1 MTQIG
6 SLFTLF
12 LHSPVKGF
20 AYISEA
26 TEMAV
31 ETWFQTISRVEAIEV
46 AITEALEKNDSIGE
60 ILFTDVQI
68 IVLNDLCR
76 MIS

>member
-12 LHSPVKGF
+12 LHSPLKAF

-26 TEMAV
+26 TEMAGD
-31 ETWFQTISRVEAIEV
+31 TWSQAISRVEAIEM
-46 AITEALEKNDSIGE
+46 AIMDSLEKNDGLGIF
-60 ILFTDVQI
+60 I
-68 IVLNDLCR
+68 
-76 MIS
+76 

>member
-26 TEMAV
+26 TEMAS
-31 ETWFQTISRVEAIEV
+31 ETWSQTISRVEAIEF
-46 AITEALEKNDSIGE
+46 AIIEGLEKNDSIGKS
-60 ILFTDVQI
+60 LY
-68 IVLNDLCR
+68 
-76 MIS
+76 

>member
-31 ETWFQTISRVEAIEV
+31 ETWFQTTSRVETIE
-46 AITEALEKNDSIGE
+46 ATIMEALDKNDSI
-60 ILFTDVQI
+60 
-68 IVLNDLCR
+68 
-76 MIS
+76 SK

>member
-26 TEMAV
+26 TEMAS
-31 ETWFQTISRVEAIEV
+31 ETWFQTISRVESIENT
-46 AITEALEKNDSIGE
+46 IMETLEKNDNIGKSFF
-60 ILFTDVQI
+60 LM
-68 IVLNDLCR
+68 NR
-76 MIS
+76 